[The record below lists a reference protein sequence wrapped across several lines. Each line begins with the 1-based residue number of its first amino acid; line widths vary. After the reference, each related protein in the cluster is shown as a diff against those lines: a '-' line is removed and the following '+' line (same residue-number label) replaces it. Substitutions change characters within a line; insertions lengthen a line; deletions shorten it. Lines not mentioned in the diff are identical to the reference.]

1 MIKIMKASAGSGKTW
16 NLARQYIRLLLER
29 KDPHSYRHILAVT
42 FTNKA
47 TEEMKE
53 RILNEFHTLS
63 VSPESSGYYRDFV
76 PSLFLSA
83 KDLAEAAG
91 NLLCNILHDYS
102 AFAVSTIDS
111 FFQHTLKAFA
121 KEIGYFSSYAVEL
134 DKDSLIKESV
144 DLFLDSL
151 TESQMH
157 ARSLEW
163 MTRKTLSQLE
173 EGEGFKLDY
182 TLKRIADRFNSEE
195 FRLAVEETG
204 MQESDLY
211 TEERLKSLEDGCERV
226 CGLYVKALVDA
237 AKNVVSEFE
246 LAGID
251 PYDTAR
257 HFMSTNLNK
266 YLDLKEGSYVPVI
279 TDSFRRNASDV
290 ELWFPK
296 AKKHL
301 ESQVTDSLQKAVASF
316 ISLFGSE
323 FKVYNTALQLR
334 KQIYGFAVANELYG
348 SFKALL
354 KEKNVLTIDGTNT
367 LLKQIIDGSDTP
379 FIYEKLGVRYDHFL
393 LDEFQDTSRVQWDNF
408 RPLLQNSVA
417 GGYDN
422 LIVGDVKQSIYR
434 WRQSE
439 WDLLENKV
447 EDEFTYAVDIN
458 ALDTNYRSCPEIVEF
473 NNACFKEASA
483 YLGRLYGDGGDV
495 IEKIYSDVSQKV
507 NKDVHGM
514 VEITFRADGDVLQGV
529 FDAVMNV
536 VGNGFAYGDVAVL
549 VRTNKEGGEIA
560 EYLISQ
566 GIPVVSDD
574 SLKVSS
580 SVTVRRLVS
589 LLAGIENPQDS
600 ISSYLASSLGVTV
613 PSKWNSLVDLAEF
626 LLRELSR
633 VDVEVYDQDMLYIQ
647 SFMDI
652 LQDYV
657 SSEGNNLRGFLRKW
671 AEDKSNIS
679 SPKASESVRIMTV
692 HKSKGLDFPY
702 VIFPSLD
709 SVTFYSFT
717 EKWSRPDV
725 AGTPLE
731 TVADGVYDVYLSSKS
746 DDTLFAESYRKEKLM
761 QYVDNLNLLYV
772 AFTRASH
779 AMTIISGTPFG
790 AGSEASAPFMMSC
803 LAGGDLMTDFEREEY
818 DDGTVTYRRG
828 DLSSFVRRPSAD
840 ENLMVSSFVS
850 WPLNPESD
858 MDPEA
863 DVAERGRLKFSTDA
877 VDFFSRSGQVGV
889 SSSNRLRGVVLHGI
903 LADVTVPE
911 DLHKAVRKAELS
923 GLLTSAEAA
932 EAEAMLS
939 KNIADVMDRGWF
951 PSDRGMVKNE
961 VAIINSDGKSY
972 RPDRVIV
979 DGTKVIIVDFKFGI
993 HDQKYIRQLERYV
1006 RLWKRMNY
1014 TEVSADLWYLPSG
1027 EIIDVC

>member
-47 TEEMKE
+47 TDEMKE
-53 RILNEFHTLS
+53 RILNELHVLS

-76 PSLFLSA
+76 PSLFASA
-83 KDLAEAAG
+83 KDLAETAG
-91 NLLCNILHDYS
+91 SLLCNILHDYS

-121 KEIGYFSSYAVEL
+121 KEIGYFSSYAIEL
-134 DKDSLIKESV
+134 DKESLLKESV

-163 MTRKTLSQLE
+163 MTRKTLNQLE
-173 EGEGFKLDY
+173 DGEGFKLDY
-182 TLKRIADRFNSEE
+182 TLKKVADRFNSEE
-195 FRLAVEETG
+195 YRIAVEG
-204 MQESDLY
+204 AGIRESDMY
-211 TEERLKSLEDGCERV
+211 SEERLKRLEEGCDQV
-226 CGLYVKALVDA
+226 CSDYVKMLSQA
-237 AKNVVSEFE
+237 AGSAFREFE
-246 LAGID
+246 LAGVD
-251 PYDTAR
+251 PYETTR

-266 YLDLKEGSYVPVI
+266 YLDLKEGAFIPMI
-279 TDSFRRNASDV
+279 TDSFRRNASSI
-290 ELWFPK
+290 ESWFPK

-301 ESQVTDSLQKAVASF
+301 ESQVTAGVLNAVDSF
-316 ISLFGSE
+316 ISLFGLE
-323 FKVYNTALQLR
+323 YKVYNTALQLK
-334 KQIYGFAVANELYG
+334 KQIYGFAVANDLYG

-439 WDLLENKV
+439 WDLLENKI
-447 EDEFTYAVDIN
+447 EDEFHDAVAVQ

-473 NNACFKEASA
+473 NNACFKAASD
-483 YLGRLYGDGGDV
+483 YLAHLYGDGGDV
-495 IEKIYSDVSQKV
+495 IGRIYSDVSQNI
-507 NKDVHGM
+507 NKDIHGM
-514 VEITFRADGDVLQGV
+514 VEISFRADGDVLQGV
-529 FDAVMNV
+529 SDAVMNA
-536 VGNGFAYGDVAVL
+536 VGNGFGYGDVAVL

-560 EYLISQ
+560 EFLIAQ

-580 SVTVRRLVS
+580 SGTVRRLVS

-600 ISSYLASSLGVTV
+600 ISCYLASSLGVTV
-613 PSKWNSLVDLAEF
+613 PSRWNSLIDLAES

-633 VDVEVYDQDMLYIQ
+633 VDGDMYDQDILYIQ

-671 AEDKSNIS
+671 ADDKSNIS

-717 EKWSRPDV
+717 EKWSCPDV
-725 AGTPLE
+725 TGTALE
-731 TVADGVYDVYLSSKS
+731 NVADGVYDVYLSSKS

-790 AGSEASAPFMMSC
+790 AGSETSAPFMMSC
-803 LAGGDLMTDFEREEY
+803 LADGGLLEDFEREET
-818 DDGTVTYRRG
+818 DDGSVIYRKG
-828 DLSSFVRRPSAD
+828 DMTSFVRRLSSD
-840 ENLMVSSFVS
+840 ENLMPSSFSS
-850 WPLNPESD
+850 WPLNPESELD
-858 MDPEA
+858 QDAP
-863 DVAERGRLKFSTDA
+863 VAERGRLKFSSDA
-877 VDFFSRSGQVGV
+877 VDFFSKSGQVGF
-889 SSSNRLRGVVLHGI
+889 SSSNRIRGVVLHDI
-903 LADVTVPE
+903 LSKVVVPE
-911 DLHKAVRKAELS
+911 DLHKAVMSAELS
-923 GLLTSAEAA
+923 GVLTEK
-932 EAEAMLS
+932 EAEEVESMLAERIS
-939 KNIADVMDRGWF
+939 SVVCRGWF
-951 PSDRGMVKNE
+951 PSEKKNVRNE
-961 VAIINSDGKSY
+961 VTVINSDGKSY
-972 RPDRVIV
+972 RPDRVISG
-979 DGTKVIIVDFKFGI
+979 DGKVIIVDYKFGA
-993 HDQKYIRQLERYV
+993 HDSKYIKQLERYA
-1006 RLWKRMNY
+1006 RLWKRMENA
-1014 TEVSADLWYLPSG
+1014 EVSAFLWYLPSG